1 MNLFFRY
8 RFIPVFTLALFCL
21 LSCRQKPEANGSG
34 QSVSAQGQ
42 STADLLSFII
52 SLDTLVGSKKLK
64 TVIDRQDSML
74 SLMPAKEKNPF
85 YHYFKAR
92 KFSIAKKRD
101 SALAAYEQM
110 RGYRKN
116 DDIELLKENA
126 IISYAIGNGSMV
138 EARLMNRILSGLKAA
153 EIQKSRLTY
162 RYYDLIAQAYYQNDN
177 EQKSLE
183 YAARYY
189 AAHPYKN
196 SSVIKQRYFDI
207 SFLLASRL
215 GDLNKMLYYNNQAR
229 ILAVNIKDSLAL
241 ARTYDNQAQIYSKQ
255 RKNGKALECSR
266 IYFNFLKKTN
276 NLNDIAY
283 SNLATSF
290 IRNTQPDS
298 AIFYFRAGM
307 EMEKK
312 DPSGKRKTSPYMG
325 LIDAYKLKGNFKSA
339 LAAADSLYKT
349 EISNSKAIEAARI
362 AELHEK
368 YEVEKKDRSI
378 NELNSR
384 NQLNEKLINQ
394 QRWLLFMVLVISVAA
409 VSLFIIIYRQLR
421 LKDKNKLLAADNQR
435 LIMEQKLLQVQLN
448 PHFIFN
454 AISNLQGLISSGNTS
469 ESVRYLKSF
478 SGLLRAVLEQNRKD
492 FISIEEEI
500 SSLNNYLL
508 LQQMRYADTFTY
520 RISVSKEIDAQATLI
535 PPMFIQPFVE
545 NSIEHGFR
553 NIPYKG
559 LLKISF
565 HQQDN
570 QLGITI
576 DDNGCGL
583 NNKVAGNKQKQSLA
597 QTILTERFEALFCRY
612 SQNANFTLTNKND
625 TGEHGV
631 LVKINIPI
639 IND

>member
-1 MNLFFRY
+1 MNLFFQF
-8 RFIPVFTLALFCL
+8 RFIPVFMLFML
-21 LSCRQKPEANGSG
+21 WLVSCKQKPAATGTG
-34 QSVSAQGQ
+34 QSVSVQAQ
-42 STADLLSFII
+42 STADMISFVI
-52 SLDTLVGSKKLK
+52 SLDTLAGSNKLK
-64 TVIDRQDSML
+64 LAINRQDSIL
-74 SLMPAKEKNPF
+74 SLTPEKEKNPF
-85 YHYFKAR
+85 YHYFRAR
-92 KFSIAKKRD
+92 KFSLAKKKD
-101 SALAAYEQM
+101 SALAAYQQM
-110 RGYRKN
+110 KGYHKN

-126 IISYAIGNGSMV
+126 IILNTIASGSIV
-138 EARLMNRILSGLKAA
+138 EARLMNRILSGLKTV
-153 EIQKSRLTY
+153 EMQKSRLTY

-183 YAARYY
+183 YAARYF
-189 AAHPYKN
+189 AAHPFKN
-196 SSVIKQRYFDI
+196 HPVIKQRYFDI
-207 SFLLASRL
+207 SFLLASRM

-229 ILAVNIKDSLAL
+229 ILAVDIKDSLAL
-241 ARTYDNQAQIYSKQ
+241 ARTYDNEAQIYSKQ
-255 RKNGKALECSR
+255 MKPAKALESSR
-266 IYFNFLKKTN
+266 IYFHFLKKTN

-283 SNLATSF
+283 NNLATSF
-290 IRNTQPDS
+290 IRNAQPDS
-298 AIFYFRAGM
+298 AIFYYRAGM

-325 LIDAYKLKGNFKSA
+325 LIDAYKLKGDYKSA
-339 LAAADSLYKT
+339 LAAAESLYKT
-349 EISNSKAIEAARI
+349 EIRNNKAIEAARI

-394 QRWLLFMVLVISVAA
+394 QRWLMFMVLVISMAA
-409 VSLFIIIYRQLR
+409 VSLFIIVYRQLR

-435 LIMEQKLLQVQLN
+435 LVMEQKLLQVQLN

-478 SGLLRAVLEQNRKD
+478 SGLLRAILEQNRKD
-492 FISIEEEI
+492 FIAIEEEI

-520 RISVSKEIDAQATLI
+520 LISVSKEIDAQATLI
-535 PPMFIQPFVE
+535 PPMLIQPFVE

-565 HQQDN
+565 YQQNN
-570 QLGITI
+570 QLEITI

-583 NNKVAGNKQKQSLA
+583 NNKSTGNQQKQSLA
-597 QTILTERFEALFCRY
+597 QTILNERFEALFCRF
-612 SQNANFTLTNKND
+612 SQNASFTLTDKKD
-625 TGEHGV
+625 TGERGV

>member
-1 MNLFFRY
+1 MNLFLRCQFV
-8 RFIPVFTLALFCL
+8 PVFMLSMFCL
-21 LSCRQKPEANGSG
+21 VSCKQKPERIDNGK
-34 QSVSAQGQ
+34 SVSVQRK
-42 STADLLSFII
+42 STADMISFIV
-52 SLDTLVGSKKLK
+52 SLDTLAGSKKLK
-64 TVIDRQDSML
+64 PVINKQDSIQ
-74 SLMPAKEKNPF
+74 SLMPEKEKNPF
-85 YHYFKAR
+85 YHYFRAR
-92 KFSIAKKRD
+92 KFSLAKKKD
-101 SALAAYEQM
+101 SALAAYQRM
-110 RGYRKN
+110 KGYRKN
-116 DDIELLKENA
+116 DDIELLKENT
-126 IISYAIGNGSMV
+126 IILFTIANGSMV
-138 EARLMNRILSGLKAA
+138 EAQLMNRILSGLKAA
-153 EIQKSRLTY
+153 ETQKSCLTY
-162 RYYDLIAQAYYQNDN
+162 RYYDLIAQAYYQNNN

-183 YAARYY
+183 YAAKYF

-196 SSVIKQRYFDI
+196 HPVIKQRYFDI

-255 RKNGKALECSR
+255 RKTGKALDYSR
-266 IYFNFLKKTN
+266 IYFGFLKKTD

-283 SNLATSF
+283 NNLATAF
-290 IRNTQPDS
+290 IQNNQPDS
-298 AIFYFRAGM
+298 AIFYYRAGM
-307 EMEKK
+307 EMEKR
-312 DPSGKRKTSPYMG
+312 DPSGKRKTTPYMG
-325 LIDAYKLKGNFKSA
+325 LIDAYKFKGDYKSA
-339 LAAADSLYKT
+339 LAASDSLYKT
-349 EISNSKAIEAARI
+349 EIRNNKAIEAAKI

-378 NELNSR
+378 DELNSR
-384 NQLNEKLINQ
+384 NKLNEKLINQ
-394 QRWLLFMVLVISVAA
+394 QRWLLFMVLVISLAA
-409 VSLFIIIYRQLR
+409 VSLFIISYHQLR

-478 SGLLRAVLEQNRKD
+478 SGLLRSILEQNRKD
-492 FISIEEEI
+492 FISIDEEI
-500 SSLNNYLL
+500 ASLNNYLL

-520 RISVSKEIDAQATLI
+520 RISVSEEIDAQAILI
-535 PPMFIQPFVE
+535 PPMLIQPFVE

-553 NIPYKG
+553 NIPYEG

-565 HQQDN
+565 EQQAN
-570 QLGITI
+570 QLEITI

-583 NNKVAGNKQKQSLA
+583 GNKASGNQQKQSLA
-597 QTILTERFEALFCRY
+597 QTILAERFEAIFCRY
-612 SQNANFTLTNKND
+612 SQNASFTLNDKKD
-625 TGEHGV
+625 TGEIGV

>member
-1 MNLFFRY
+1 MC
-8 RFIPVFTLALFCL
+8 CL
-21 LSCRQKPEANGSG
+21 VSCKQKPEATGAG
-34 QSVSAQGQ
+34 QLVSVKGQ
-42 STADLLSFII
+42 STDDLIPFIL
-52 SLDTLVGSKKLK
+52 SLDTLKGSKKLRL
-64 TVIDRQDSML
+64 IINQQDSIL
-74 SLMPAKEKNPF
+74 SLLPDREKNPF
-85 YHYFKAR
+85 YHYFRAR
-92 KFSIAKKRD
+92 KFLLKKKKD
-101 SALAAYEQM
+101 SAFAAYQLM
-110 RGYRKN
+110 KGYRKN
-116 DDIELLKENA
+116 DDIELLRNNI
-126 IISYAIGNGSMV
+126 IISYTIANGSMV
-138 EARLMNRILSGLKAA
+138 EATLMNRILSGLKTA
-153 EIQKSRLTY
+153 ETQKSCLTY
-162 RYYDLIAQAYYQNDN
+162 LYYDLIAQAYYQNNN

-183 YAARYY
+183 YAAKYF
-189 AAHPYKN
+189 AAHPYQN
-196 SSVIKQRYFDI
+196 HPIIKQRYFDI

-229 ILAVNIKDSLAL
+229 ILAVDIKDSLAL

-255 RKNGKALECSR
+255 RKTDKALDCSR
-266 IYFNFLKKTN
+266 IYFSFLKKTD

-283 SNLATSF
+283 NNLATAF
-290 IRNTQPDS
+290 IQNGQPDS
-298 AIFYFRAGM
+298 AIFYYRAGI

-312 DPSGKRKTSPYMG
+312 DPSGKRKTTPYLG
-325 LIDAYKLKGNFKSA
+325 LMDAYKLKGDYRSA

-349 EISNSKAIEAARI
+349 EIRNNKAIEAAKI

-378 NELNSR
+378 NDLNSR
-384 NQLNEKLINQ
+384 NKLNEKLINQ
-394 QRWLLFMVLVISVAA
+394 QRWLLFMVLVVSLAA
-409 VSLFIIIYRQLR
+409 VSLFIISYRQLR

-478 SGLLRAVLEQNRKD
+478 SGLLRAILEQNRKD

-520 RISVSKEIDAQATLI
+520 QISVSEEIDAQGILI
-535 PPMFIQPFVE
+535 PPMLIQPFIE

-565 HQQDN
+565 EKQDI
-570 QLGITI
+570 QLEITI

-583 NNKVAGNKQKQSLA
+583 SNKTSGNQQKKSLA
-597 QTILTERFEALFCRY
+597 QTILAERFEALFCRY
-612 SQNANFTLTNKND
+612 SQNASFNLTDKKGS
-625 TGEHGV
+625 GETGV